1 MKWSSMEMETEVE
14 VEAVLEKIWDLHDKL
29 SDAIHSISRSH
40 FVKALTCNNNNNK
53 KLSSSDDVK
62 GGFVYVKD
70 YPESE
75 SAIHEAKSLNSIRTA
90 LENLEDQL
98 EFFHMKSYY
107 NALAFINDA
116 SLRFHAS
123 VGATLLL
130 PGQWLWMPT
139 VYHKCPVVAQDAG
152 DYMSQWTGIGSGL
165 VALFFV
171 LTDTLVIFFTTVQ
184 TQQRAE
190 KDAAIARLEQS
201 RIVLALRL
209 ADHHGKKYKVIEE
222 ARAFVGEVQNH
233 GKFVP
238 PENGYTSAE
247 SYNGRKSSNILV
259 KVVISSFNF
268 AKKSLKVDHLGSVLG
283 NAALFTVS
291 MLALLHLHQ
300 VNDRDRYISDLQQIH
315 EVNNRLNKNV
325 TKVYVPEGGSTNG
338 LDVIHGSTLLELVAH
353 VTCMKCFWQGNS
365 RLMIYGSTEV
375 QMNVKQENPNLRP
388 ELRQLIV
395 VGAVKEAVR
404 SLAMSQGRMGCNN
417 YRKLN
422 VKTGEV

>member
-1 MKWSSMEMETEVE
+1 MEMEMEE
-14 VEAVLEKIWDLHDKL
+14 IEAVLEKIWDLHDKL

-40 FVKALTCNNNNNK
+40 FLHSVKALTTKTTSSHNNNFNK
-53 KLSSSDDVK
+53 KVLSSSDDVK

-70 YPESE
+70 YPPIEESE

-98 EFFHMKSYY
+98 EFFH
-107 NALAFINDA
+107 
-116 SLRFHAS
+116 
-123 VGATLLL
+123 
-130 PGQWLWMPT
+130 
-139 VYHKCPVVAQDAG
+139 
-152 DYMSQWTGIGSGL
+152 
-165 VALFFV
+165 
-171 LTDTLVIFFTTVQ
+171 TVQ

-190 KDAAIARLEQS
+190 RDAAIARLEQS

-268 AKKSLKVDHLGSVLG
+268 AKKSLKVDHLGGVLG
-283 NAALFTVS
+283 NAALFAVS

-325 TKVYVPEGGSTNG
+325 TKVYLPEGGSTNG
-338 LDVIHGSTLLELVAH
+338 LDVLSARG
-353 VTCMKCFWQGNS
+353 
-365 RLMIYGSTEV
+365 
-375 QMNVKQENPNLRP
+375 
-388 ELRQLIV
+388 
-395 VGAVKEAVR
+395 
-404 SLAMSQGRMGCNN
+404 
-417 YRKLN
+417 
-422 VKTGEV
+422 